1 MSDAREMEE
10 RLTRMVYGAQ
20 GRRAS
25 VAVRASARE
34 DKTLGQVA
42 LSAALALTLTVGTP
56 SEPAFARATSPAA
69 QRAGVDSAAAIT
81 PDSVKKESAFSRVQ
95 VSRQAQADL
104 YQSDDSLS
112 SALASRYGAVKPT
125 RPESSPFKGT
135 EVQKSK
141 EQAAPAPK
149 AFGAKP
155 AAAPKPAAALKP
167 AAAPRKA
174 APKPAAPKPA
184 AAASSD
190 KVSRFD
196 PSIVI
201 GAAAVVGLAAY
212 SATNKKSG
220 GATAAKPAAKTAAAT
235 EAQESND
242 NAKPSGKA
250 DDKAAEAQE
259 WIDEWK
265 NSQP

>member
-1 MSDAREMEE
+1 MRDAREMEE
-10 RLTRMVYGAQ
+10 RLTRVVYGAQ

-42 LSAALALTLTVGTP
+42 LSAAMALTLTVGTP

-141 EQAAPAPK
+141 EQAGCGPEEGCSQGCPQA
-149 AFGAKP
+149 
-155 AAAPKPAAALKP
+155 
-167 AAAPRKA
+167 
-174 APKPAAPKPA
+174 
-184 AAASSD
+184 
-190 KVSRFD
+190 
-196 PSIVI
+196 
-201 GAAAVVGLAAY
+201 
-212 SATNKKSG
+212 G
-220 GATAAKPAAKTAAAT
+220 G
-235 EAQESND
+235 
-242 NAKPSGKA
+242 
-250 DDKAAEAQE
+250 
-259 WIDEWK
+259 
-265 NSQP
+265 SQAGGGGFF

>member
-1 MSDAREMEE
+1 MRDAREMEE
-10 RLTRMVYGAQ
+10 RLTRVVYGAQ

-42 LSAALALTLTVGTP
+42 LSAAMALTLTVGTP

-155 AAAPKPAAALKP
+155 AAAPRK
-167 AAAPRKA
+167 AAPKA

-212 SATNKKSG
+212 SATNKKSD
-220 GATAAKPAAKTAAAT
+220 GAAKPAAKKAAKPAAKTAAAT

-250 DDKAAEAQE
+250 DDNAAEAQE